1 MSHRAIVPLGARLTA
16 RGHDW
21 IVPWW
26 PVAAQVQGFVTTRNG
41 GVSAGP
47 YATLN
52 LGTGGDDDAA
62 VAENRRRVE
71 AFLPSAPVWLDQV
84 HGTTVAVVTG
94 EARSKAPVA
103 DAAVTREANVVLA
116 VRAADCL
123 PVLLAARDGDVIG
136 IAHAGWRGLAHGVVE
151 NTVDAMGIPSS
162 EIVAWL
168 GPAIEPDA
176 FEVGDDVFVAFTE
189 NDGTAAAS
197 FRAARPGKW
206 HADLYALA
214 RRRLERTGVRDVF
227 GGGYC
232 TYSDDARFFSY
243 RRARETGRMAAFLW
257 IGSAWDTPRN
267 PS

>member
-1 MSHRAIVPLGARLTA
+1 MSGRAISPLAARFA
-16 RGHDW
+16 AESRDW
-21 IVPWW
+21 IVPSW
-26 PVAAQVQGFVTTRNG
+26 PVAAHVQGFVTTRNG
-41 GVSAGP
+41 GASIGA

-52 LGTGGDDDAA
+52 LGTGDDDDAA

-84 HGTTVAVVTG
+84 HGTTVAIVAG
-94 EARSKAPVA
+94 ESRSKEPAA
-103 DAAVTREANVVLA
+103 DAAVTREADVVLA

-123 PVLLAARDGDVIG
+123 PVLLADRNGSVVA

-151 NTVDAMGIPSS
+151 NAVAAMGVASS
-162 EIVAWL
+162 AIVAWF
-168 GPAIEPDA
+168 GPAIGPDA

-189 NDGTAAAS
+189 NDGAAAAC

-214 RRRLERTGVRDVF
+214 TRRLERAGVREVF

-232 TYSDDARFFSY
+232 THSDDAHFYSY
-243 RRARETGRMAAFLW
+243 RRARDTGRMAAFLW
-257 IGSAWDTPRN
+257 IGS
-267 PS
+267 